1 MIDLLLKQEIDN
13 LFKAEFL
20 RETGRFDD
28 AIALID
34 QYTTE
39 DINLVGFKEKIK
51 NAALSSDPLPFIIVG
66 EEYVDKD

>member
-1 MIDLLLKQEIDN
+1 LFFLRIIRKKLPIHNIIDLLLKQEINN

-34 QYTTE
+34 LYTTE
-39 DINLVGFKEKIK
+39 DINLIRFKE
-51 NAALSSDPLPFIIVG
+51 
-66 EEYVDKD
+66 E